1 MSRVDTADSSR
12 FEFGL
17 EKPLML
23 RGDWAVTA
31 DWHVPLYDAKLVNKF
46 LDDAAQRGLSNL
58 LIAGDYLNGDSLS
71 QYYPKQKT
79 AGIEKEID
87 EARSL
92 METLAKNFKQI
103 VFLKGNHDYRYVKSV
118 EYRTDFVSAMR
129 EVFDGI
135 TLNDCR
141 LKFTNLDHVY
151 LNSNGER
158 FFIAHP
164 TSYSKSPLNN
174 PIAIAEVKKCH
185 TLTAH
190 THHCAM
196 GWDAS
201 GSYVVGELGG
211 FFNIPQTEYLQ
222 GTTTYPNWCNGY
234 WFIQRGKP
242 EMITYGARGI
252 KIGSRSA

>member
-1 MSRVDTADSSR
+1 MSRVDTSDAQR

-17 EKPLML
+17 DKPLML

-31 DWHVPLYDAKLVNKF
+31 DWHVPLYDAKLVNMF
-46 LDDAAQRGLSNL
+46 LEDANFRGLTNL
-58 LIAGDYLNGDSLS
+58 IIAGDYLNGDSLS
-71 QYYPKQKT
+71 QYYPKQRS
-79 AGIEKEID
+79 AGIEKEVS
-87 EARSL
+87 EARNL
-92 METLAKNFKQI
+92 MEVLANNFKQI
-103 VFLKGNHDYRYVKSV
+103 VFLKGNHDYRYVKST
-118 EYRTDFVSAMR
+118 EYRTDFVTAMQ
-129 EVFDGI
+129 EVFDG
-135 TLNDCR
+135 TNLNGSR

-151 LNSNGER
+151 LNSNGEKY
-158 FFIAHP
+158 FIAHP

-174 PIAIAEVKKCH
+174 PIAVAEVKKCH
-185 TLTAH
+185 VLTGH

-201 GSYVVGELGG
+201 GEFVVGELGG

-242 EMITYGARGI
+242 EMISFGARGLRI
-252 KIGSRSA
+252 DSCKR

>member
-1 MSRVDTADSSR
+1 MNRIDTSDNSR

-17 EKPLML
+17 DKPLLL

-46 LDDAAQRGLSNL
+46 LDDAQQRGLTNL
-58 LIAGDYLNGDSLS
+58 LIAGDFLNGDSLS
-71 QYYPKQKT
+71 QYYPKQKS
-79 AGIEKEID
+79 AGIEKEVS

-103 VFLKGNHDYRYVKSV
+103 VFVKGNHDYRYVKSA
-118 EYRTDFVSAMR
+118 EYRQDFVSAMK
-129 EVFDGI
+129 EVFLGVDLGE
-135 TLNDCR
+135 CR

-151 LNSNGER
+151 LNSNGEKYY
-158 FFIAHP
+158 IAHP
-164 TSYSKSPLNN
+164 TSYSKNPLNN
-174 PIAIAEVKKCH
+174 PVAIAEVKKCH

-201 GSYVVGELGG
+201 GSYICGELGG
-211 FFNIPQTEYLQ
+211 FFNISQTEYLQ

-234 WFIQRGKP
+234 WFVQRGKP
-242 EMITYGARGI
+242 EMVSYGARGV
-252 KIGSRSA
+252 KIGSKAV